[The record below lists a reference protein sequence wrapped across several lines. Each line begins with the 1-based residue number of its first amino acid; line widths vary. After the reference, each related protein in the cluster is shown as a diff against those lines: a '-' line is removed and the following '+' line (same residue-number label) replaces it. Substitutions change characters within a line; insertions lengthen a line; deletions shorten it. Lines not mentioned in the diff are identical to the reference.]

1 MTVAEFLGWEERQE
15 LRWEFDGFEPVA
27 MAGGTERS
35 AAIQRN
41 LNGQLYARL
50 RGKPCRP
57 YGSELKIFVAGSIR
71 YTDAFVVC
79 SPVAPKATV
88 VADPVVVFEILS
100 PSTAFIDRGVKNE
113 EYRDTPSIVRYVML
127 EQDRQAATVFTRVG
141 DDWVGHIRSGDAVL
155 TMPEIGIDLPLTDIY
170 EDITFDE
177 TGMG

>member
-1 MTVAEFLGWEERQE
+1 MSATQRKPMTVAEFLDWEEQQE

-27 MAGGTERS
+27 MAGGTEQS

-41 LNGQLYARL
+41 LNGQLYA
-50 RGKPCRP
+50 
-57 YGSELKIFVAGSIR
+57 
-71 YTDAFVVC
+71 DAFVVC

-88 VADPVVVFEILS
+88 VAEPVVVFEILS

-155 TMPEIGIDLPLTDIY
+155 NMPEIGIDLPLADIY